1 MSAPAPAPGSQ
12 VAARRGVFGRLHEV
26 SLRGVALTVLLLAC
40 ALSVVSFLIETATP
54 AAEVGKFYLSEREES
69 GEVTARAWVEP
80 ESLVPRQRLRIWIA
94 LQNGAEHPVG
104 ALRFTT
110 VRLHQAGLAP
120 ESGDPLEET
129 LNRAL
134 AARLQAP
141 PGGRPARLDPE
152 NRVAFSLDLSAPAA
166 PGLVDLALTYTWR
179 ELLPAEAGKP
189 GAPERLGPAR
199 ENRLVVGPLR
209 VVGALQG
216 WRRLGA
222 ALYGVIKD
230 LALPVMLAFLTF
242 FFKRWEDARQAQRQ
256 TEEENRQRQAHAV
269 QERLEERR
277 KELER
282 HTQQARETWGRM
294 LLISH
299 RDTKRHYLPL
309 QRTLRDLADR
319 LEFRSPDDWRVQTFY
334 HLLVLLRLMTRLREE
349 NGGFYLKS
357 RGGEDVLAD
366 LWYVLRRAV
375 ELELGLDLYEA
386 AVREMTE
393 VRDFDTFKSRV
404 AARREETNP
413 SPTGPPSALVRC
425 RGRFLGEG
433 EGTTLQAGWLDRPNG
448 GFGEFLPLLRLFY
461 GILRFEVN
469 RAYIYWYGSP
479 EEPPGERVKPWV
491 AKLKGECWQDL
502 LRQARLEPDQIPDL
516 AQEISDYLK
525 EVEEDY
531 QRLRASF
538 LSPAPDGQQPGVP

>member
-1 MSAPAPAPGSQ
+1 
-12 VAARRGVFGRLHEV
+12 
-26 SLRGVALTVLLLAC
+26 VALSVLLLAC
-40 ALSVVSFLIETATP
+40 ALSVVSFLIETTTP
-54 AAEVGKFYLSEREES
+54 AAEVGKFYLSEKEES

-94 LQNGAEHPVG
+94 LQNGADHPAG

-110 VRLHQAGLAP
+110 ARLHQAGLAP
-120 ESGDPLEET
+120 EPGDHLEEI
-129 LNRAL
+129 LNREL
-134 AARLQAP
+134 AARLPAP
-141 PGGRPARLDPE
+141 PAGGPARLEPD

-166 PGLVDLALTYTWR
+166 PGLVDLALTYSWR
-179 ELLPAEAGKP
+179 ELLPAEGKGP
-189 GAPERLGPAR
+189 AAPERLGPAR

-209 VVGALQG
+209 VVGVLQG

-242 FFKRWEDARQAQRQ
+242 FFKRWEDSRQAQRQ

-319 LEFRSPDDWRVQTFY
+319 LEFRSPDDWPVQAFY

-386 AVREMTE
+386 AVREMAE
-393 VRDFDTFKSRV
+393 VRDFDTFK
-404 AARREETNP
+404 ARIEAKP
-413 SPTGPPSALVRC
+413 PDSTGPPSALVRC
-425 RGRFLGEG
+425 RRKFLGDL
-433 EGTTLQAGWLDRPNG
+433 EGTPSREGWLERPA
-448 GFGEFLPLLRLFY
+448 GEFAQFLPLLRLFY

-469 RAYIYWYGSP
+469 RAYVYWYGSP
-479 EEPPGERVKPWV
+479 EQPPGERVEPWV
-491 AKLKGECWQDL
+491 AKLKGECWEHL
-502 LRQARLEPDQIPDL
+502 LQQAKLEPAQIPDL
-516 AQEISDYLK
+516 AQEVSDYLK

-531 QRLRASF
+531 RRLQASF
-538 LSPAPDGQQPGVP
+538 LPPAPEGQQPGVP